1 MSAEPGGHTAC
12 CRRKAAYHAFSLYY
26 IVITLDVRII
36 IFFRNKSC
44 KPQPIQTTFGTHAQ
58 VKGRQRLG
66 NFGRDRTNKGKI
78 GCSDISGE
86 ASVFFC
92 FVHEMTF
99 RPLLNVRFSLH
110 LEITR
115 ESSFSN
121 IFTLGVFCAFLD
133 ASKAFDTVL
142 HCGLLVKLQKKN
154 ISLSFV
160 QILRNWY
167 RKLNASVLWN
177 GVYGR
182 IFPILCGV
190 RQGGVLSLMLF
201 SIYNIC
207 ARLAVVYM

>member
-1 MSAEPGGHTAC
+1 
-12 CRRKAAYHAFSLYY
+12 
-26 IVITLDVRII
+26 
-36 IFFRNKSC
+36 
-44 KPQPIQTTFGTHAQ
+44 
-58 VKGRQRLG
+58 
-66 NFGRDRTNKGKI
+66 
-78 GCSDISGE
+78 
-86 ASVFFC
+86 
-92 FVHEMTF
+92 MTF

-110 LEITR
+110 LEITH

-190 RQGGVLSLMLF
+190 RQGGVLSPILF
-201 SIYNIC
+201 SMFIVFYCVAYSLFFFSITFDGVCPSLKLIVIVMLMMISYNIC
-207 ARLAVVYM
+207 ASLAVVYM